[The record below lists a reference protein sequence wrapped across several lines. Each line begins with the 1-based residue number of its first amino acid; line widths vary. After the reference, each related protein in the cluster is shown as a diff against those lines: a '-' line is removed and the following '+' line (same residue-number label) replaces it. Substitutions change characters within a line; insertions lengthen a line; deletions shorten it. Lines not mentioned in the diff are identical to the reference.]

1 MFESLNKSFESPF
14 IDSEMYNEAEFI
26 SCEQLHKLV
35 GADKINLVKGCWIN
49 SKSKFGEH
57 PVLMIVAEVEKENLL
72 FNLSCPQ
79 NLTPTIKAILECP
92 ELVQGIN
99 EGKCGVRVYQYHA
112 KKYNKDCYGVKF
124 VDL

>member
-1 MFESLNKSFESPF
+1 MFENLNKSFESPF
-14 IDSEMYNEAEFI
+14 NDSELFNEAEFI
-26 SCEQLHKLV
+26 SCEQLYKMV
-35 GADKINLVKGCWIN
+35 GNNVVSLVKGCWVN

-57 PVLMIVAEVEKENLL
+57 PVLMVVAEVENESILY
-72 FNLSCPQ
+72 NLSCPQ
-79 NLTPTIKAILECP
+79 NLTPTIKSILDCT